1 MSLRKR
7 LLISVAAL
15 LYYSGLTA
23 LARWWTGRM
32 PQRLIILNYHR
43 ASDGNLRQH
52 VEYLRKHYRI
62 MHIEEALEELYLS
75 PDAIK
80 ARGDRRTPL
89 VLTFDDGYRD
99 NYTYGL
105 ALARELQVPFT
116 VYLVP
121 GYIESGDY
129 FWWGEGKRLVQRA
142 QVQDVLVEGKTYHLQ
157 QPSERQAL
165 EHLIDERVRY
175 ARSVQQRETF
185 LATAR
190 AALAVSADVL
200 AEEEPA
206 LPLTW
211 EQVQEMQESGLV
223 SFGAHTMHHP
233 VLSYLTDPTELQSE
247 LTTCRER
254 LEQRLGHAIRTFA
267 YPIGQMQ
274 HIGPE
279 TYKAVRLA
287 GYDWAL
293 TTRYGINTAQTD
305 PLNLRR
311 IEADVD
317 QHWLV
322 VAVATAGLWGPISR
336 LRWLPLIRKR
346 FTNSK

>member
-7 LLISVAAL
+7 LLISLAAL

-23 LARWWTGRM
+23 LARWWTARM

-52 VEYLRKHYRI
+52 VTYLRKHYRI
-62 MHIEEALEELYLS
+62 LHIEEALETLYLS
-75 PDAIK
+75 PNAIRSDK
-80 ARGDRRTPL
+80 RTPL

-142 QVQDVLVEGKTYHLQ
+142 HVQEALIEGQTYHLEQ
-157 QPSERQAL
+157 ATERQAL
-165 EHLIDERVRY
+165 EHLIDKRVRH
-175 ARSVQQRETF
+175 AQSVQQREDF

-190 AALAVSADVL
+190 TALAVPKDVL
-200 AEEEPA
+200 AEEEPT

-211 EQVQEMQESGLV
+211 EQVQEMQTSGLV

-233 VLSYLTDPTELQSE
+233 ILSYLTNPMELQNE
-247 LTTCRER
+247 LTLCRER
-254 LEQRLGHAIRTFA
+254 LEQQLGQAVRTFA

-322 VAVATAGLWGPISR
+322 VAAAAAGLWGPISR
-336 LRWLPLIRKR
+336 LRWLPIIRKR
-346 FTNSK
+346 FTNSR